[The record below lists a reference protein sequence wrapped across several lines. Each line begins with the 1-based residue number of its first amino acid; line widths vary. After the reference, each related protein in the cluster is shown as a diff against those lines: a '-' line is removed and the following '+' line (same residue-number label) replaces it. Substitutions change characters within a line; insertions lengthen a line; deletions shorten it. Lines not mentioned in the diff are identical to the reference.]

1 MNRRFIVFVSG
12 ATLLIEAALLMLP
25 LFVSL
30 IYGESAGWYFLYVI
44 LGCVAVGYPVFKY
57 AKPDMTGVF
66 ARDGLAVAAV
76 AWLLMSLVGALPFW
90 FSGEIPSYV
99 DAFFE
104 TVSGFTTTGSSILTD
119 IESLSRCML
128 FWRSFT
134 HWIGGM
140 GVLVFMLA
148 ILRMEGG
155 QSIHILR
162 AESPGPSVSK
172 LKPKMFDS
180 AKILYS
186 LYIALTL
193 LEVFFYVIGG
203 VPVFDA
209 FCNAFATAGTGGFA
223 IKGASL
229 AAYSTYAQTV
239 STVFMILFGVNFS
252 IYYFLIKRK
261 FKYIKDNTEIRW
273 YLGII
278 VIAIALITVNTLSQ
292 YDRFYDAFH
301 HASFT
306 VASIITTTGFATV
319 DFNLWPQFSKT
330 ILILLM
336 MIGACAGSTGGGMKV
351 SRFVVLAKC
360 SDAEIRKLA
369 APHTVK
375 TTQMDGKPMSKDSVG
390 AILKYFAIYI
400 IIVVVS
406 VLLISI
412 ENVDGT
418 TTLTA
423 VMATF
428 NNIGPGLNLVG
439 PTANYAFF
447 SDFSKIVL
455 SMDMLFGR
463 LELYPMLVLFLPHTW
478 ARKWN

>member
-1 MNRRFIVFVSG
+1 MNHKMISQMLGRV
-12 ATLLIEAALLMLP
+12 LCIEAALLLLP
-25 LFVSL
+25 TAVCL
-30 IYGESAGWYFLYVI
+30 IYGEDPRPFLYTI
-44 LGCVAVGYPVFKY
+44 LVAVGLGALLWHRKIADTAFY
-57 AKPDMTGVF
+57 AREGFVI
-66 ARDGLAVAAV
+66 VAFSWV
-76 AWLLMSLVGALPFW
+76 LMSLVGALPFVL
-90 FSGEIPSYV
+90 SGDVEHYV
-99 DAFFE
+99 DAVFE
-104 TVSGFTTTGSSILTD
+104 TVSGFTTTGASILTD
-119 IESLSRCML
+119 VEAMSRGCL

-134 HWIGGM
+134 HWVGGM
-140 GVLVFMLA
+140 GVIVFILA
-148 ILRMEGG
+148 VMPKTGG
-155 QSIHILR
+155 YNMHLMR
-162 AESPGPSVSK
+162 AESPGPSVGK
-172 LKPKMFDS
+172 LVPKIRETAMT
-180 AKILYS
+180 LYMIYFGITVVE
-186 LYIALTL
+186 LLLLIIARM
-193 LEVFFYVIGG
+193 
-203 VPVFDA
+203 PVFDA